1 MRHTPQDP
9 ETPITGI
16 FNDSFPP
23 IIDGV
28 TLTVENYARVL
39 RRHELNPCVVTPWN
53 PETIATDYPVMR
65 YFSLPIRSRHPYRY
79 GYPKLDPF
87 IWRKLRTT
95 PFRLIHSHCPFS
107 SGRLGIYA
115 ARHHRVPMIATF
127 HSKYR
132 TDLEHSFR
140 KTPWMVDIVM
150 KRILAF
156 FNSCDHVWIPQAAV
170 EPTVREYG
178 FEGRLT
184 VVENGNDMASR
195 YAESEVEGVK
205 RSARETFGI
214 ADDEIA
220 LLFVGQHIREKGIG
234 VIAEALTMLPGD
246 VKFRMDYIG
255 TGYALGELRKY
266 VDEHGLTKRV
276 TIHGPVTDRDELC
289 RRYAAADLFLFPSCY
304 DNAPLVVREAAA
316 MKTPAVVVEGSTA
329 SEVIRDGENGFTAR
343 RTPEDYAALI
353 ARLSRNRAAIEH
365 AATGARRTLTRTWD
379 DVVAEVIERYDDIIK
394 EYSVNNR

>member
-1 MRHTPQDP
+1 MD
-9 ETPITGI
+9 
-16 FNDSFPP
+16 
-23 IIDGV
+23 
-28 TLTVENYARVL
+28 
-39 RRHELNPCVVTPWN
+39 
-53 PETIATDYPVMR
+53 
-65 YFSLPIRSRHPYRY
+65 
-79 GYPKLDPF
+79 
-87 IWRKLRTT
+87 
-95 PFRLIHSHCPFS
+95 
-107 SGRLGIYA
+107 
-115 ARHHRVPMIATF
+115 
-127 HSKYR
+127 
-132 TDLEHSFR
+132 
-140 KTPWMVDIVM
+140 
-150 KRILAF
+150 
-156 FNSCDHVWIPQAAV
+156 
-170 EPTVREYG
+170 
-178 FEGRLT
+178 
-184 VVENGNDMASR
+184 
-195 YAESEVEGVK
+195 GVK